1 MTDGGAV
8 GKVGILRLLRGLVI
22 LQSVAIK
29 FRPFGPPAGGRRRF
43 VVRVRWAPELIDTS
57 LTLRDLGCAHSL
69 TIATPLSGR
78 SPPFTRAAGGGH
90 P

>member
-1 MTDGGAV
+1 MWTRTYKSSYRRSRRSLSNFD
-8 GKVGILRLLRGLVI
+8 LLGLQRG
-22 LQSVAIK
+22 
-29 FRPFGPPAGGRRRF
+29 RF

>member
-29 FRPFGPPAGGRRRF
+29 FRLFGPPARGRF
-43 VVRVRWAPELIDTS
+43 VVRVRWAHELIDMS

-78 SPPFTRAAGGGH
+78 SPPFTRAAEGGH